1 MYLIYN
7 IGMARSVPESSNNDS
22 ASSLS
27 AVVSQTLPSGGSS
40 PNESSRSSIRSPPPL
55 VRRGFDDG
63 NFFAPLTN
71 DAETSSD
78 ADTQARGSTSE
89 DEEVIYRPG
98 DRRRRPRY
106 RNSLRTAILL
116 DDDSLAR
123 MTDDTEIQIVSSSDD
138 DAEHDPPEI
147 PPFPLMRSSQV
158 ARDFPDLR
166 ARSLPDG
173 ILPANIDRPPSVVPP
188 SQADTD
194 EYISSS
200 SQDGNSSDDT
210 WVPDSNDEM
219 EQTD

>member
-7 IGMARSVPESSNNDS
+7 IGMARSDTGNVPESSNNDS

-27 AVVSQTLPSGGSS
+27 AVVSQTVSSGGSS
-40 PNESSRSSIRSPPPL
+40 PNESSHSSIRSPPPL

-123 MTDDTEIQIVSSSDD
+123 MTHDTEIQIVSSSDD
-138 DAEHDPPEI
+138 DSEHDPPEV
-147 PPFPLMRSSQV
+147 PPMPLIRSSQV
-158 ARDFPDLR
+158 ARDLPALR
-166 ARSLPDG
+166 SQTDG
-173 ILPANIDRPPSVVPP
+173 ILPANRPSSVVPP

-200 SQDGNSSDDT
+200 SQDGNSSDDS
-210 WVPDSNDEM
+210 WVPNYNHE
-219 EQTD
+219 